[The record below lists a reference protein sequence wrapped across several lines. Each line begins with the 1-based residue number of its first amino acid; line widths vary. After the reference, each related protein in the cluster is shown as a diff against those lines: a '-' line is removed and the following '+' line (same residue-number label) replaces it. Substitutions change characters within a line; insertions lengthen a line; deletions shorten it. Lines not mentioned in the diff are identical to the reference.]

1 MAWSLFTVLTR
12 ICTTAK
18 SRLRV
23 NIIDWLDFT
32 FARSIQSI
40 DSTWVDSGDR
50 LDFGAYQVRVRMRQH
65 VDFLGSPSWLSRM
78 RSEPSTNRSWKLDNR
93 LYVFKTGYPLN
104 RSIYYIMHYIPEVKI
119 RKSLND
125 NDTCNKNTWCCFQS
139 IYCYMAAQSL
149 DYPVRQ
155 IIKNTVYTVNCLK
168 NNK

>member
-1 MAWSLFTVLTR
+1 MVKLLFGNGRAGLGIRDDGIAWHDHCSLCSPESAQLPKV
-12 ICTTAK
+12 
-18 SRLRV
+18 
-23 NIIDWLDFT
+23 DFE
-32 FARSIQSI
+32 SILST
-40 DSTWVDSGDR
+40 DSTSH
-50 LDFGAYQVRVRMRQH
+50 GAYQVRVRMRQH

-125 NDTCNKNTWCCFQS
+125 NDTCNKNTWCFQS